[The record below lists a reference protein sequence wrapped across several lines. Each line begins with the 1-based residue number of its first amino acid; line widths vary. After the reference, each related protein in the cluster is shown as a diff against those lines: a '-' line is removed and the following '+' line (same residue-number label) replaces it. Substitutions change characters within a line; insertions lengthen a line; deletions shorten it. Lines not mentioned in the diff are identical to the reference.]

1 LSLTRYPENPEENKI
16 ALGYLIPFWT
26 LGVQPCATSFELRNT
41 PWPLHSCQ
49 ISDFPKIPL
58 QNGNLPLASSH
69 TQFSHS
75 KYELH
80 KLSSSTER
88 SFFTSVHTFKMST
101 PPPTSPS
108 PLPLISALDSNGEKY
123 IKISIAVAFAVLI
136 LAAGVMYWVIKRR
149 WRGNGGRSEN
159 QMGEL
164 GDLGGLGDVGGLGD
178 GSGNASPKTK
188 RREVVGESGSQGEGG
203 EVGAKTVT

>member
-1 LSLTRYPENPEENKI
+1 
-16 ALGYLIPFWT
+16 
-26 LGVQPCATSFELRNT
+26 
-41 PWPLHSCQ
+41 
-49 ISDFPKIPL
+49 
-58 QNGNLPLASSH
+58 
-69 TQFSHS
+69 
-75 KYELH
+75 
-80 KLSSSTER
+80 
-88 SFFTSVHTFKMST
+88 MST

-203 EVGAKTVT
+203 EFGAKTVT